1 MSYPTAYKAALFNA
15 LDTIDLAK
23 VEQAVEAFRLAR
35 DEGRQI
41 FVFGNGGSAA
51 TANHFVCDVV
61 KGCSYGCDKRF
72 RILALSEMLPTMT
85 AYAND
90 VGYEHVF
97 VEPLKNFANPG
108 DLVMALSGSGNSP
121 NVVRAIEYANEIG
134 CQTIGL
140 TGFDGGK
147 LGEIAKLQIHVDD
160 RHMGRA
166 EDGHMIVCHMIC
178 YAFMDGAVP

>member
-1 MSYPTAYKAALFNA
+1 MSYPNAYKSALFAA
-15 LDTIDLAK
+15 LDTLDLAK
-23 VEQAVEAFRLAR
+23 VEQAIDAFRVAR
-35 DEGRQI
+35 DEGRTI

-51 TANHFVCDVV
+51 TANHFVCDVI

-72 RILALSEMLPTMT
+72 KMMALSEMLPTMT

-90 VGYEHVF
+90 VGYDAVF
-97 VEPLKNFANPG
+97 VEPLRNFAKPG
-108 DLVMALSGSGNSP
+108 DIVMAISGSGNSP
-121 NVVRAIEYANEIG
+121 NVVRAIEYANEID
-134 CQTIGL
+134 CLTIGL

-147 LGEIAKLQIHVDD
+147 LGRLAKLQIHVDD

-178 YAFMDGAVP
+178 YAFMDGAVA

>member
-1 MSYPTAYKAALFNA
+1 MSYPTAYKTALFRA
-15 LDTIDLAK
+15 LDTIDLTK
-23 VEQAVEAFRLAR
+23 VEEAVEAFRLAR
-35 DEGRQI
+35 DEGRHV

-51 TANHFVCDVV
+51 TANHFVCDVI
-61 KGCSYGCDKRF
+61 KGCSYQQEKRF

-97 VEPLKNFANPG
+97 VEPLKNFARPG
-108 DLVMALSGSGNSP
+108 DLVMAISGSGNSP
-121 NVVRAIEYANEIG
+121 NIVKAVEYANETG
-134 CQTIGL
+134 CHTIGL

-147 LGEIAKLQIHVDD
+147 LGKMAKLQIHVDD

-178 YAFMDGAVP
+178 YAFMDGAVE